1 MLETLDLARSRRK
14 DPNYIQVSVD
24 LPKVLAL
31 KLKAVCVMN
40 EVSQSEA
47 VEEAVITWLQ
57 ARGEQVP
64 EYEPPAETD

>member
-1 MLETLDLARSRRK
+1 MIETLDLARSRRK

-31 KLKAVCVMN
+31 KLKSVCVMN

-47 VEEAVITWLQ
+47 VEEAVIAWLQ
-57 ARGEQVP
+57 SKGEQVP
-64 EYEPPAETD
+64 AYEPPAETD